1 MLNQIIRS
9 TGRECPATVD
19 AAQID
24 LTTGEAR
31 FVKSGAAP
39 SFVLRDGSI
48 FRLQSKTVPIGILRA
63 LDAEMIRFDVRQ
75 GDTVVMV
82 SDGAARSFDE
92 EPWLLD
98 LLTSDEEIL
107 YGDEKRA
114 AMTVVSEAA
123 VRGSKDDITCGVF
136 RVVKKAG

>member
-1 MLNQIIRS
+1 M
-9 TGRECPATVD
+9 
-19 AAQID
+19 
-24 LTTGEAR
+24 TTGEAR

-63 LDAEMIRFDVRQ
+63 LDAESIRFDVQQ

-82 SDGAARSFDE
+82 SDGAAKSFDE

-107 YGDEKRA
+107 TGDEKRA

-123 VRGSKDDITCGVF
+123 VRGSKDDISCGVF
-136 RVVKKAG
+136 RVFKRAG